1 MSSVCPGSW
10 AIAGVGSASDG
21 CESIPS
27 GSARKLDGTNRHAAG
42 VERVIFAEAAATG
55 AGVLPGE
62 GTGSGAAGNSGTI
75 AVATVGSPGGV
86 CAARDARSESG
97 DALAPVVAPGCA
109 VDAKFPCGIPSQRNA
124 AGSREAKDR
133 EPPAAGDFAGTG
145 SAAAAFPEGSA
156 DAGTAETESV
166 ADGDWLAGPQEP
178 DELSGPLTNAGAP
191 VVRTVPGSG
200 VRRVVCAQEGGA
212 LACGRGAF
220 AGTKA
225 VSAVRPPLDSEPCV
239 VSGRAAGSVTLEAG
253 ICVAVLWPPVG
264 RTVETKACA
273 VSLSLGGFVKLRT
286 ETCGAGLLIVAAL
299 ESNVGP
305 AVLLSARVTM
315 LGPEVGATPLVPA
328 AVVCP
333 KRCESD
339 GCVAVPVALGAAKSA
354 PETAEAGASPGASA
368 VPGESGAAIARERGA
383 VGSEATGAGKIAG
396 ITAAGNS
403 AESEAV
409 GLVLAAGSA
418 GAVPPLDFLAWAAAG
433 ALLASEA
440 CSTSE
445 KLATALSE
453 EPAAAGCAA
462 VFPRS
467 DVPVS
472 TLAAGIVCDT
482 STMDSICPAD
492 RKASRGPKKNR
503 GVRLCVSR
511 KCHKKGGLKKGLKF
525 LRKRAIQSWVTVARR
540 LGNSALATGQ
550 RKELAAISL
559 QP

>member
-200 VRRVVCAQEGGA
+200 VRRVVCAQDGGA

-299 ESNVGP
+299 ESNLGP

-315 LGPEVGATPLVPA
+315 LGPEVGATPLVPPRLSGPSDAKAA
-328 AVVCP
+328 AVLWSPSRRGPRRALRKLRKQAHRPGRPLCRRNP
-333 KRCESD
+333 AKRSK
-339 GCVAVPVALGAAKSA
+339 GK
-354 PETAEAGASPGASA
+354 
-368 VPGESGAAIARERGA
+368 GEQL
-383 VGSEATGAGKIAG
+383 
-396 ITAAGNS
+396 AAGQPALERSPEPPAMGDS

-409 GLVLAAGSA
+409 GPVLAAGSA
-418 GAVPPLDFLAWAAAG
+418 GAVPPLDFLAWAAAD

-462 VFPRS
+462 VFPRN

-525 LRKRAIQSWVTVARR
+525 LRKRPIRGWVTVARR